1 VTFSSSSAALA
12 GATVRIGKARE
23 LSQPHPLLRWQELL
37 PGSGKQENFLSPFLN
52 GQDETDLTTSLAMW
66 DKIAEQNKTE
76 EFLRQVAGVVVAI
89 VETEMGTVGVLSGVV
104 LLMSDA

>member
-1 VTFSSSSAALA
+1 
-12 GATVRIGKARE
+12 
-23 LSQPHPLLRWQELL
+23 
-37 PGSGKQENFLSPFLN
+37 
-52 GQDETDLTTSLAMW
+52 MW